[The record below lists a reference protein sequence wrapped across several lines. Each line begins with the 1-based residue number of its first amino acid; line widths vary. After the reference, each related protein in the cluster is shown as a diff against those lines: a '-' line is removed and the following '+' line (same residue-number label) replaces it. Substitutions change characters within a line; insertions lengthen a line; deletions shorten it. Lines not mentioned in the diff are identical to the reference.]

1 MSEDKYNLVEEPN
14 GKWLNKNTGV
24 SYANYGVAL
33 YWAKVQ
39 AGAIKHTQTK
49 KPGPNKNPMPYTGN
63 KPVAVRY
70 YERTGRHIDADM
82 EQDLTMINQ
91 MYDTAATI
99 EDRDDRFSALK
110 DCAAA
115 MSRYNKNWA
124 PYLERRL
131 PAMQPEE
138 IKEETMT
145 IEQILQDD
153 TNENS

>member
-39 AGAIKHTQTK
+39 AGDVTHSPAK
-49 KPGPNKNPMPYTGN
+49 KPRAPLPYTGS

-70 YERTGRHIDADM
+70 YERTGRHIDEDM
-82 EQDLTMINQ
+82 ELELTMVNQ
-91 MYDTAATI
+91 MYQAAGKLPKD
-99 EDRDDRFSALK
+99 ERFAALK